1 MCWKGRWNTG
11 IDRLGDPIW
20 PGDGQ
25 RMSAGTG
32 IRHSEFNALRSEPV
46 HFFPIRVR
54 GGLPRA
60 SKIDGSSVHRAA
72 SKPPVGAKRL
82 SISRP
87 NRDLSPKGEHLA
99 LWDLKKWGRE
109 LGRYL
114 RGSKVMI
121 ASNPKPELP
130 YRERKETCETLHLW
144 TQVVGKAFANLYSA
158 LSEDQKKK
166 SDEF

>member
-1 MCWKGRWNTG
+1 MVVAF
-11 IDRLGDPIW
+11 I
-20 PGDGQ
+20 
-25 RMSAGTG
+25 
-32 IRHSEFNALRSEPV
+32 EPV
-46 HFFPIRVR
+46 CQSC
-54 GGLPRA
+54 GLETARRRKTAP
-60 SKIDGSSVHRAA
+60 
-72 SKPPVGAKRL
+72 
-82 SISRP
+82 ISRP

-121 ASNPKPELP
+121 ASNPRPELP

-158 LSEDQKKK
+158 LSDDQKRK
-166 SDEF
+166 SDSSEEF

>member
-11 IDRLGDPIW
+11 IHRLGDPIR

-72 SKPPVGAKRL
+72 SKPPVGAKGL

-87 NRDLSPKGEHLA
+87 NRDLSPRGNI
-99 LWDLKKWGRE
+99 WPSGTLKNGDVT
-109 LGRYL
+109 GRYL

-121 ASNPKPELP
+121 ASNLGPNCPTGSGKKPAKP
-130 YRERKETCETLHLW
+130 FIFGRKSW
-144 TQVVGKAFANLYSA
+144 ARPSPISIAR
-158 LSEDQKKK
+158 
-166 SDEF
+166 